1 LESQADLEYDE
12 PDYGSGET
20 QIQSKSIES
29 YMARKLISAPSPD
42 EYHDEPRHPLPHYSR
57 SHKRYENNFEAT
69 GARQYD
75 EDPEQPQYPL
85 IPSNEL
91 EYVSG
96 SDHEPELEDMRNTPY
111 SGQSHTHYA
120 ESQHYGPN
128 DRRRY
133 DMNAK
138 HHPEVRYD
146 ETEDEYEGESTRA
159 SREASNVQAH
169 STRKDPKLRKNKS
182 IESTTPR
189 VNSILH
195 IPKIRSIKVSILK
208 LLIVKI
214 SKLDQES
221 RNIHI
226 KLKLQDRDRKPDMVE
241 LRRILMVRD

>member
-1 LESQADLEYDE
+1 
-12 PDYGSGET
+12 
-20 QIQSKSIES
+20 
-29 YMARKLISAPSPD
+29 MARKLISAPSPD
-42 EYHDEPRHPLPHYSR
+42 EYRHAPRHPLPHFSQ
-57 SHKRYENNFEAT
+57 SHKQNGNKIEAT
-69 GARQYD
+69 SARHSY
-75 EDPEQPQYPL
+75 EGIEQPHHPL
-85 IPSNEL
+85 DPNNDS
-91 EYVSG
+91 EYWSE
-96 SDHEPELEDMRNTPY
+96 SEQEPELEDVRNTPY

-120 ESQHYGPN
+120 ESQHYGP
-128 DRRRY
+128 DDQRRHRVNATQDSQALY
-133 DMNAK
+133 D
-138 HHPEVRYD
+138 D
-146 ETEDEYEGESTRA
+146 EPEDEYEGESSHASRA
-159 SREASNVQAH
+159 SFNVQAH